1 MQCTDCIFTEKM
13 RIMSFIYAIFVFDAT
28 RNREISALQK
38 VGKILNAK
46 DA

>member
-1 MQCTDCIFTEKM
+1 MDCIFTEKM
-13 RIMSFIYAIFVFDAT
+13 RIMSFIYAIYVFDAT

-38 VGKILNAK
+38 VRKILNAK